1 MSQSL
6 RLGIIFIGIGLILW
20 GRYIQNSQP
29 PVQIIEEVIE
39 PSIPET
45 FQSHQNPY
53 KMESPGIFQGLEWLK
68 VRDTM

>member
-6 RLGIIFIGIGLILW
+6 RLGIIFIGIGLILL
-20 GRYIQNSQP
+20 GRYVQNYQP
-29 PVQIIEEVIE
+29 PVQIIEEVM

-45 FQSHQNPY
+45 FQSYQNPY
-53 KMESPGIFQGLEWLK
+53 NLKSPGVFQGMEWLR